1 MDNQLAYMDQGSFLG
16 LRALG
21 RQPLIQFVWI
31 YDRAVDVDGLLRF
44 QKNLGYGLL
53 GRRIERS
60 PIPFGRHRWVAQAAP
75 VELDIAATAR
85 RRDEVWDW
93 ADARLSLPIDP
104 EHGPAWH
111 LGVQPLRPG
120 GAAVSLVVSHSV
132 ADGRA
137 VSLAIADAVQGNRHD
152 LGYPPPGARVA
163 RRAVAQDLAAT
174 ARSLPDAARG
184 LVAAV
189 RTARAE
195 ISSKRLR
202 GPSVQIQSREPGRR
216 DDEPLVLPTATAWV
230 DLDRWDRRAESLGG
244 SSNSLL
250 LGVVARLALGVG
262 RVDGTGR
269 VVLALPVSDRRV
281 GDTRANALSVAKIS
295 IDPAA
300 VTETLS
306 GLRSEVAAALAA
318 VPGVSTDLLASMAIT
333 PFTPRALL
341 RRLEKVA
348 AAESSDVGCSNLGD
362 CDARIN
368 RPDGTDA
375 DWMVARSIESPVTA
389 AILDRMGGHLFA
401 GSGRVHGRMF
411 ISVGAWIPGGANS
424 KHQLREQCGRALSD
438 MGLAGIVE

>member
-31 YDRAVDVDGLLRF
+31 YDRPVDVDGLLRF
-44 QKNLGYGLL
+44 QKNLGHGLL

-75 VELDIAATAR
+75 AELDVAATAR
-85 RRDEVWDW
+85 LRDEVWDW
-93 ADARLSLPIDP
+93 ADTRVSLPIDP

-111 LGVQPLRPG
+111 LGVQPLKPG

-137 VSLAIADAVQGNRHD
+137 VSLAIADAVQGDRHD
-152 LGYPPPGARVA
+152 LGYPPPGARTA
-163 RRAVAQDLAAT
+163 RSAVVRDLAAT
-174 ARSLPDAARG
+174 ARSLPDIARG

-195 ISSKRLR
+195 ISPNGFR
-202 GPSVQIQSREPGRR
+202 GPSGRIKSRKSGLGG
-216 DDEPLVLPTATAWV
+216 DEPLALPTAAAWV
-230 DLDRWDRRAESLGG
+230 DLDLWDRRAEMLGG
-244 SSNSLL
+244 SSNSLF
-250 LGVVARLALGVG
+250 LGLVARLAQGMG
-262 RVDGTGR
+262 RVDGAGR
-269 VVLALPVSDRRV
+269 VVLVLPVSDRRA
-281 GDTRANALSVAKIS
+281 GDRRANALSVAKIS
-295 IDPAA
+295 VDPAA

-306 GLRSEVAAALAA
+306 ALRKEVAAALAA
-318 VPGVSTDLLASMAIT
+318 VPGMSTDLLASMAMT

-348 AAESSDVGCSNLGD
+348 ATRSSDVGCSNLGD

-375 DWMVARSIESPVTA
+375 DRIVARSIESPVTA

-401 GSGRVHGRMF
+401 GSGRVHGRVF
-411 ISVGAWIPGGANS
+411 ISVGAWIPGAITS
-424 KHQLREQCGRALSD
+424 RRQLRERFVRAISD
-438 MGLAGIVE
+438 MGLTGTVE